1 MRFIHTA
8 DIHIGMENYGYLDP
22 VSGLHTRIL
31 DFLAAF
37 DRLID
42 YAIDPKHAID
52 LVIFSGDAY
61 KTRTPTPTHQREFAK
76 RIMTLTKHKIPVIL
90 LVGNHDTPNTE
101 AKANTLD
108 IYPTMNIPQVHVIRK
123 PEVITV
129 QGLQIVGLPWLQRS
143 EFEQI
148 PSILQTL
155 YDSLSPELP
164 AVTCVHASVEGAM
177 FGSERAFTLGKD
189 MVIPLQLLQHPKVSY
204 VALGHIHKRQVLSKT
219 PPVVYSGSI
228 ERVDF
233 GEEKEDKSF
242 EVVEINEDR
251 TSTHTPISTQPRP
264 FVSIIL
270 NISPTDMNP
279 MDTIMKEI
287 LKRNVEQ
294 AIVKVKISISPEQ
307 AGNIEV
313 GKIRTALDQ
322 AFFIAGIT
330 KEIFRPERMR
340 LKDLAVKELS
350 PLEMLRAYLKA
361 KNYDE
366 SKITQLVKFATKL
379 MEEQ

>member
-1 MRFIHTA
+1 
-8 DIHIGMENYGYLDP
+8 MENYGYLDP

>member
-1 MRFIHTA
+1 
-8 DIHIGMENYGYLDP
+8 
-22 VSGLHTRIL
+22 
-31 DFLAAF
+31 
-37 DRLID
+37 
-42 YAIDPKHAID
+42 
-52 LVIFSGDAY
+52 
-61 KTRTPTPTHQREFAK
+61 
-76 RIMTLTKHKIPVIL
+76 
-90 LVGNHDTPNTE
+90 
-101 AKANTLD
+101 
-108 IYPTMNIPQVHVIRK
+108 MNIPQVHVIRK